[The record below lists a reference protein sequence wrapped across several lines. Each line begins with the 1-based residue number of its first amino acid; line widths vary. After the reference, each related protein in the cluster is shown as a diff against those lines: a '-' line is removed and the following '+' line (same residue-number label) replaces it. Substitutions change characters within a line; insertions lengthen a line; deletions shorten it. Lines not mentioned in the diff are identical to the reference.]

1 MPSKKAEKMM
11 KQSVSELRR
20 IASAGGLS
28 SVAAEYE
35 LKRRGIS
42 VLEDAAATALP
53 EETLEDVAA

>member
-1 MPSKKAEKMM
+1 MSKKAEKM
-11 KQSVSELRR
+11 KTHSIAILRQ
-20 IASAGGLS
+20 IAKGGGLS

-35 LKRRGIS
+35 LKRRGLS

>member
-1 MPSKKAEKMM
+1 MSKKSEKM
-11 KQSVSELRR
+11 KTHSIATLRQ
-20 IASAGGLS
+20 IAKGGGLS

-35 LKRRGIS
+35 LKRRGLS

>member
-1 MPSKKAEKMM
+1 MSKKAEKM
-11 KQSVSELRR
+11 KTHSEATLRQ
-20 IASAGGLS
+20 IAKGGGLS

>member
-1 MPSKKAEKMM
+1 MSKTAEKM
-11 KQSVSELRR
+11 KTHSIATLRQ
-20 IASAGGLS
+20 IAKGGGLS

-35 LKRRGIS
+35 LKRRGLS